1 MNVQT
6 VGSNLFQ
13 NDQGLLFL
21 LFLVVLLVFLIFLL
35 VFFLVF
41 FLSHENLL
49 VNPSV
54 IYFIKQNNW
63 KPVLENL
70 ATLDPTT

>member
-1 MNVQT
+1 MFKLLDPT
-6 VGSNLFQ
+6 RFKMTQ
-13 NDQGLLFL
+13 NLLFL
-21 LFLVVLLVFLIFLL
+21 LFLVLFLVFLI
-35 VFFLVF
+35 FFLVF

-54 IYFIKQNNW
+54 FYFIKQNNW